1 MHTSTLFPLTL
12 LTLLPLLT
20 LPLLSSAIP
29 QNPNPNP
36 APANPQP
43 NPTPAQPKP
52 TTTTLTPDQRNAQF
66 DANYASLARSFVA
79 DPAYQSLVTG
89 LAAANIP
96 TPLANAQEESYIV
109 ALRDGGSTTG
119 TGSVPEPPYIT
130 NLPPD
135 QQSWLRNFHQ
145 QLVPAATTSTA
156 APSPIPSTTT
166 TTTTAGVL
174 PPLASINGT
183 QIAPTGNGNGTQ
195 IVNGTAAAAP
205 VGDPAPTAGG
215 GMVPVISPSG
225 TAEAGNGTNGT
236 TNGTSGAMRLGGG
249 RGGVLGIVGVG
260 VVGALVL
267 L

>member
-1 MHTSTLFPLTL
+1 MHTSALFPLTL
-12 LTLLPLLT
+12 LTL
-20 LPLLSSAIP
+20 PLLSAAIP

-36 APANPQP
+36 QP
-43 NPTPAQPKP
+43 NPTLAQPQP
-52 TTTTLTPDQRNAQF
+52 PTTTLTPDQRNAQF
-66 DANYASLARSFVA
+66 DSNYASLARSFVA

-109 ALRDGGSTTG
+109 ALRGGST

-130 NLPPD
+130 NLPAD

-145 QLVPAATTSTA
+145 QLVPAATTS
-156 APSPIPSTTT
+156 PIPSTTT
-166 TTTTAGVL
+166 TATSAGVL
-174 PPLASINGT
+174 PPLASVNGT
-183 QIAPTGNGNGTQ
+183 RVAPTGNANANGTQ
-195 IVNGTAAAAP
+195 VVNGTT
-205 VGDPAPTAGG
+205 VGNPTPTAGG
-215 GMVPVISPSG
+215 VVPVISPSV

-236 TNGTSGAMRLGGG
+236 TNGTSGAMRLGEG
-249 RGGVLGIVGVG
+249 RGGVLGMVGMGVVG